1 MSLGDFLQSWHP
13 FGVSGVGPCYHIFA
27 PTGLQS
33 WHPFGVSGVGRCY
46 HIIAPT
52 GATIL
57 ATLRGLGGG
66 ALLPYYRTFGGY
78 NLGTPSGFRGRGLA
92 TILSNLQG
100 TILSHIRGYQYA
112 APMGATI
119 ITPQWGYHNA
129 TPSGF
134 RGKCRWGISYN
145 HGTPSGFR
153 GWGLATILSNLRGYN
168 LGTPSGFRGW
178 GLATIL
184 SNLRGYNHG
193 TPSGLHGGWKGWG
206 KWEGL
211 AFGALTGNLAKALET
226 IGAMGTGAHTT
237 IAGEWANN
245 RYFSNRPPHYNE
257 RILRI
262 TPLFYKRI
270 NARNPIFG

>member
-1 MSLGDFLQSWHP
+1 M
-13 FGVSGVGPCYHIFA
+13 A
-27 PTGLQS
+27 P
-33 WHPFGVSGVGRCY
+33 
-46 HIIAPT
+46 
-52 GATIL
+52 
-57 ATLRGLGGG
+57 LRGFGGG
-66 ALLPYYRTFGGY
+66 ALLPYYRTYGGY
-78 NLGTPSGFRGRGLA
+78 NL
-92 TILSNLQG
+92 
-100 TILSHIRGYQYA
+100 
-112 APMGATI
+112 
-119 ITPQWGYHNA
+119 
-129 TPSGF
+129 
-134 RGKCRWGISYN
+134 
-145 HGTPSGFR
+145 
-153 GWGLATILSNLRGYN
+153 
-168 LGTPSGFRGW
+168 
-178 GLATIL
+178 
-184 SNLRGYNHG
+184 G